1 MWERE
6 DYVSGREEGTG
17 MCHGVIVLMI
27 AWSGDYVSSIFDVA
41 KGTDDQSEELRS
53 HSFW

>member
-1 MWERE
+1 
-6 DYVSGREEGTG
+6 

-27 AWSGDYVSSIFDVA
+27 AWSGDYVSSILDVA
-41 KGTDDQSEELRS
+41 YGTDDQSKEFGG